1 MTKKKTYKLL
11 YFRRFF
17 HILSSSLLHTFTAR
31 LWFCD
36 LKQGLMWFKQSV
48 SVSQRAPKFLCW
60 KCWDFS
66 SLQKQKEISSLITFK
81 AHSDVAPNWFHQN
94 FVLFCFNLC
103 FIDVGS
109 GPEWI
114 TQLCCSTLLFI
125 ISVSFKGAN
134 YSDYT
139 AVSSKCQW
147 GASGQYRCVFTH
159 FTSVDWCENKSP
171 LTDTDGNSFLW
182 PTDPSCFT
190 AASLLLLKGNSCQ
203 LWCPLPV
210 PPADGRGRGKW
221 CRVIYFVAECDF

>member
-1 MTKKKTYKLL
+1 
-11 YFRRFF
+11 
-17 HILSSSLLHTFTAR
+17 
-31 LWFCD
+31 
-36 LKQGLMWFKQSV
+36 MWFKQSV
-48 SVSQRAPKFLCW
+48 SISQRAPKILCW

-139 AVSSKCQW
+139 AVSSKCQR

-159 FTSVDWCENKSP
+159 FTSVDWCENKRP
-171 LTDTDGNSFLW
+171 LTDTDGNSFLR

-203 LWCPLPV
+203 LWCPPRC
-210 PPADGRGRGKW
+210 PPRWRTGSRQMMT
-221 CRVIYFVAECDF
+221 CDLFCGWMWFLDLDFFSFFWMD